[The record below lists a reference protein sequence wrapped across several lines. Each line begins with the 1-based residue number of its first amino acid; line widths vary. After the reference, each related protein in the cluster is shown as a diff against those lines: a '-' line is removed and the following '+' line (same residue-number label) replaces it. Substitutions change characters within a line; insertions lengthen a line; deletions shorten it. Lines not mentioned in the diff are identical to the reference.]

1 MQCGAPAAVAMTMA
15 RDLSMHV
22 VLYRCCSLRGLDSSH
37 RQSRRRGA
45 KRRAGRCTPKT
56 ARQNGKYDMVLEA
69 TSPCHARS
77 AEGATIAAVA
87 ECTAL
92 VGLHGLGGVSA
103 VRLWRRTLRTRGSAL
118 ARALHSAACC
128 GDRSLLGRLDLRS
141 QRRVSHPNQHT
152 RQTFAED
159 AAQERDQRNPRED
172 ARYSYHWRVV

>member
-1 MQCGAPAAVAMTMA
+1 MA

-22 VLYRCCSLRGLDSSH
+22 VLYRCCSLRGLDSPLAGAGGG
-37 RQSRRRGA
+37 GA
-45 KRRAGRCTPKT
+45 KRRAGRCTPQT
-56 ARQNGKYDMVLEA
+56 ARQNGKYVMVLEA
-69 TSPCHARS
+69 TSPCHPRS
-77 AEGATIAAVA
+77 AYEGATIAAMT

-103 VRLWRRTLRTRGSAL
+103 VRLWRRTLRTRGSAP

-128 GDRSLLGRLDLRS
+128 GDSCLLGRLDLRS

-159 AAQERDQRNPRED
+159 AAQERDQGNPRED
-172 ARYSYHWRVV
+172 ARYSYHWRIV